1 MEISSR
7 IILLGYFEES
17 LSFTVLGGV
26 GRARDVEPAD
36 CGYREL
42 RAGYREGEI
51 ADSGAEVA
59 PMLEPPPQY

>member
-7 IILLGYFEES
+7 IILLEYFGES

-26 GRARDVEPAD
+26 GRAREFEA
-36 CGYREL
+36 CGYTEL
-42 RAGYREGEI
+42 GAECRGGEI
-51 ADSGAEVA
+51 ADAGAGAA